1 MTRQLYFEDVA
12 VGDTIPP
19 ATERVTNTQLFF
31 FSAATYNGHRIH
43 YDLPYARSEGH
54 PTIIVHG
61 PLQSALMA
69 KTLRDWVGPRGRLL
83 RLRTQNRA
91 SAFPDED
98 LVFTGRVTGVRIED
112 GVGVVECDVWEQKA
126 DGQVIMP
133 GSASVQIPLRPGGL

>member
-1 MTRQLYFEDVA
+1 MTEQLYFEGVQ

-19 ATERVTNTQLFF
+19 VTERVSNAQLFF

-43 YDLPYARSEGH
+43 YDLPYAQSEGH

-69 KTLRDWVGPRGRLL
+69 KTLRDWIGPRGRLV

-91 SAFPDED
+91 SALPDED
-98 LVFTGRVTGVRIED
+98 LIFTGRVTATEIGD
-112 GVGVVECDVWEQKA
+112 GKGFVTCEVWEQRA
-126 DGQVIMP
+126 DGQVLMP
-133 GSASVQIPLRPGGL
+133 GSATVEVPLRHHGA

>member
-1 MTRQLYFEDVA
+1 MAQRHFEDVA
-12 VGDTIPP
+12 VGDEIPP
-19 ATERVTNTQLFF
+19 VTERVNTTQLFF

-43 YDLPYARSEGH
+43 YDLPYAQSEGH
-54 PTIIVHG
+54 PALLVHG

-69 KTLRDWVGPRGRLL
+69 KTLRNWAGPQGRLL

-98 LVFTGRVTGVRIED
+98 LVFTGRVTNLRQEGD
-112 GVGVVECDVWEQKA
+112 VGVVECEVWEQKG

-133 GSASVQIPLRPGGL
+133 GTATVQLPLRPT

>member
-1 MTRQLYFEDVA
+1 MLQRHFEDVR
-12 VGDTIPP
+12 VGDEIPP
-19 ATERVTNTQLFF
+19 VTERVNTTQLFY

-43 YDLPYARSEGH
+43 YDLPYAQSEGH
-54 PTIIVHG
+54 PTLLVHG

-69 KTLRDWVGPRGRLL
+69 KTLRDWAGPQGRLL

-98 LVFTGRVTGVRIED
+98 LIFTGRVTAVQRD
-112 GVGVVECDVWEQKA
+112 GDAGVVECEVWEQKE

-133 GSASVQIPLRPGGL
+133 GTATVQLPLRPG